1 MKVIMLKN
9 KKREIRNCLVAILSS
24 AFLAFGLYHVHSL
37 SGVTEGGVLGMTLLL
52 DHWFGISPAF
62 SGFVMNVLC
71 YCLGW
76 KLMGKEFLGYSIV
89 ATASF
94 LFLIESMSSFLI
106 FGHSLHRCRCL
117 PLYWVQFLSVWEL
130 DCAYVSVVHRA
141 AMMPWQ

>member
-94 LFLIESMSSFLI
+94 SISYRIYEQFPYIWPQLAQM
-106 FGHSLHRCRCL
+106 
-117 PLYWVQFLSVWEL
+117 PLL
-130 DCAYVSVVHRA
+130 AYVSVVHRA